1 MNLPNKLTLIRI
13 IAAPLFVACF
23 YTGWPAANY
32 IAAGIFILAF
42 ITDIF
47 DGAIAR
53 RQNIVT
59 TFGKMADPIA
69 DKLLVVAALVM
80 LVEHNML
87 NPVIAIVIIARELI
101 VSGLRTMTAAK
112 GNVLAANILGK
123 LKTISQVIAISIIL
137 LGNPVF
143 GAWGVPMDTI
153 FVWIALVM
161 TVWSGVDYFRH
172 NLGALDLK

>member
-1 MNLPNKLTLIRI
+1 MNLPNKLTLVRI

-53 RQNIVT
+53 KHNIVT
-59 TFGKMADPIA
+59 NFGKMADPIA
-69 DKLLVVAALVM
+69 DKLLVVAALLM
-80 LVEHNML
+80 LVDRAML
-87 NPVIAIVIIARELI
+87 HPVIAIVIIARELI
-101 VSGLRTMTAAK
+101 ISGLRTMTAAK
-112 GNVLAANILGK
+112 GNVMAANILGK
-123 LKTISQVIAISIIL
+123 LKTISQVIAISLLL

-143 GAWGVPMDTI
+143 GLLGVPMDAI

-161 TVWSGVDYFRH
+161 TVWSGVDYLRH
-172 NLGALDLK
+172 NFGALDLK